1 MFVFERNS
9 SRKQTLMP
17 IVNQTKTILRD
28 TDNITTQQKS
38 LWRFFNRLLK
48 ANIGLQCA
56 TVI

>member
-38 LWRFFNRLLK
+38 
-48 ANIGLQCA
+48 
-56 TVI
+56 